1 MQFCAVHDG
10 QWTTCPRAHP
20 HGCHQVPSVQGS
32 RWELRAEQGK
42 GKLLVVISNETE
54 LQSSESPTTKYV
66 ICKEACLPLQTAS
79 MAVSMQVTSC
89 QSEVLQTCWD
99 PRSCGLT
106 SCPSPSCSTVTCNLQ
121 IYKVPATDGEALKSS
136 LLGFFE
142 KFRAKKFFVYVQDY
156 EENDPK
162 THDGLDLRKMSS
174 RDFFA

>member
-1 MQFCAVHDG
+1 
-10 QWTTCPRAHP
+10 
-20 HGCHQVPSVQGS
+20 
-32 RWELRAEQGK
+32 L
-42 GKLLVVISNETE
+42 
-54 LQSSESPTTKYV
+54 
-66 ICKEACLPLQTAS
+66 
-79 MAVSMQVTSC
+79 
-89 QSEVLQTCWD
+89 
-99 PRSCGLT
+99 
-106 SCPSPSCSTVTCNLQ
+106 PSCSTVSCKPQ